1 MVKLSQ
7 WEQLPPQSK
16 GYKMNTAP
24 TVQIVIPAVNKAWKE
39 FVKEN
44 QKIDGDTRT
53 ALKVLARVIADQ
65 TASATAITK
74 SIEGTKVTA
83 SAIGYGTVKALP
95 EWLSCETKFAKSPA
109 WKALTIKEQL
119 TFATKVY
126 SLVGKGSSELAPNF
140 ETLKV
145 TADNAQAEKTRK
157 AKESTSAKESTGAK
171 VKPTADLTKTLSAIY
186 ALVSALDP
194 SEITDAHIE
203 QFNEIQAV
211 FEQKVMQDA

>member
-1 MVKLSQ
+1 MTTSTK
-7 WEQLPPQSK
+7 
-16 GYKMNTAP
+16 

-39 FVKEN
+39 FAKANAE
-44 QKIDGDTRT
+44 IDGDTRT

-65 TASATAITK
+65 TASATAITA

-95 EWLSCETKFAKSPA
+95 EWLSCETKFAKSPS
-109 WKALTIKEQL
+109 WKKLSIKEQL

-126 SLVGKGSSELAPNF
+126 SLVGKGSSASAESY

-157 AKESTSAKESTGAK
+157 AKESKGAKESTGAK
-171 VKPTADLTKTLSAIY
+171 VKPTADLTKTLQAIY
-186 ALVSALDP
+186 TMVSALDP
-194 SEITDAHIE
+194 AEITDAHIE

-211 FEQKVMQDA
+211 FEQKVMVEA